1 MKEYLDYLE
10 KLNTLV
16 NTDEILFK
24 SASAIV
30 TKDRKRMWDWTACL
44 SLLTG
49 IASIGGVIVTM
60 VNYYHY
66 HQGTWVTPLL
76 VGMICVLSWVLLL
89 AAVSTSIDYYN
100 VLLDLEYASP
110 MDSSYAIVRNA
121 IIDEGD
127 EFMKKL
133 FDWEQLYVI
142 VGEDWL
148 KYKYVIQVI
157 ESLRE
162 DYEIIK
168 SRVK

>member
-1 MKEYLDYLE
+1 M
-10 KLNTLV
+10 
-16 NTDEILFK
+16 I
-24 SASAIV
+24 
-30 TKDRKRMWDWTACL
+30 
-44 SLLTG
+44 
-49 IASIGGVIVTM
+49 
-60 VNYYHY
+60 
-66 HQGTWVTPLL
+66 PLL
-76 VGMICVLSWVLLL
+76 VGMICVVSWVLLL
-89 AAVSTSIDYYN
+89 AAVSKSIDYYN

-127 EFMKKL
+127 EFMEKL

-168 SRVK
+168 GRVK